1 MEVIEKGENMI
12 SEEILQK
19 FNMPRL
25 VEYSDIY
32 PLMCTVP
39 TLEEEIRRKI
49 SYYKK
54 FLEATDYVV
63 IKLAESKLMCLEP
76 DEDYQDVIEARKLAR
91 QALNKLM

>member
-1 MEVIEKGENMI
+1 MEVIEKGEKMI

-32 PLMCTVP
+32 PLMCTVL
-39 TLEEEIRRKI
+39 TLEEDKRRKI

-54 FLEATDYVV
+54 FLKETDYVV
-63 IKLAESKLMCLEP
+63 IKLAEASLRNNNL
-76 DEDYQDVIEARKLAR
+76 DEDYSVVLEARKFAR
-91 QALNKLM
+91 QEINKLI